1 MPSDIPHSAPTRTGE
16 HRSSNNVSKRKG
28 PHSLGSYDLESGSL
42 QRKRTLVRRNRSRHT
57 FVYSA
62 YPNSSPLTGR
72 EESNRPS
79 SVHRDNSLEDP
90 NDIQLTDMNAPVE
103 TASSKDKY
111 AVQKFD
117 KFNSDADNRSSFS
130 DITLNEDSPETV
142 PLTSRYGISISPR
155 RIRDLNKSHKK
166 FPFWKIYCYCV
177 TFWAPPP
184 LLNLFGL
191 KSQQRQYAWR
201 EKMGLISIILVLGLI
216 IAFLTFGFT
225 RSVCRNSMSLTPK
238 DISTGY
244 LVINGRAYNL
254 DSSSHP
260 AAPGISAGSNIL
272 YPPANAGGKDGT
284 LLFQNVNG
292 NCKGLI
298 TPRDNCTIPHSGE
311 ELAWYM
317 PCKLLNMDGS
327 SHPNFTFDYYDGYAC
342 HTSPEARKAFYSL
355 KSTGFVHYSWEEIS
369 NKSRNFVVY
378 NGNVLDMDILNWIQT
393 DDLDYPNLFD
403 TLKDDKLL
411 RGYDISKILSSSGE
425 RRAAQCLIEIAKVG
439 VVDTTTVG
447 CISATI
453 VLYISLIF
461 VLALVIAQF
470 VVACYFKWF
479 VSPRQGVIMS
489 SMNNREKMIEK
500 WTDGKTEQAHIQT
513 IPPER
518 RAGYREKTSSR
529 VIGYHSGN
537 NLKRRALR
545 QSWGGDI
552 SEFID
557 VKKQYV
563 HPASGDYD
571 PKYLTMTAE
580 RYLASSKRKSTKMS
594 ADNFAEHTLEDN
606 HSTNSFAKSE
616 ISSLDPAIVSGKVL
630 KQQPVD
636 WEPFGYPLIHIMCL
650 VTCYSEGESEIRTT
664 LDSVAT
670 TDYPNSHKLLVVIC
684 DGLITGAGN
693 SKSTPDICLDM
704 MSDLVVNEN
713 EVKPYSYVSVAEG
726 SKRHNKAKV
735 YAGFY
740 KYDNNTIPVEKQ
752 QKIPMLL
759 IVKCGTPAEAG
770 SAKPGN
776 RGKRD
781 SQIILM
787 SFLESVNY
795 NERMTELEFE
805 MLKSIWQVTGLM
817 ATFYEALLMVDADT
831 LVYPDSVTHL
841 AAELVRYPEVMGLC
855 GETRIANKAQS
866 WVTAIQVFEYYISH
880 HQAKA
885 FESVFG
891 SVTCLPGCF
900 CMYRIKAPKDIN
912 VWVPILANADIVAK
926 YSENILDSLH
936 RKNLLLLGEDRYL
949 SSLMLRNFPR
959 RKQIFV
965 PKAVCKTVVPDK
977 FKVLLSQRR
986 RWINSTVHN
995 LMELALV
1002 KDLCGTFCFSMQF
1015 VIIIQLIGTLVLPAS
1030 ITFTLYIILVA
1041 IISPVKPIMSLILM
1055 AIVFGLPAILI
1066 VVTITSPM
1074 YIIWMLIYM
1083 ISLPIWN
1090 FILPAY
1096 AYWKFD
1102 DFSWGDTRKTQ
1113 DKAKDAN
1120 IDKGEFDGS
1129 QIVQMTWREY
1139 EQQRREN
1146 ETAVPQAYNPSYC
1159 TDS

>member
-1 MPSDIPHSAPTRTGE
+1 MPGHISYSAPSKTDVHHSPSKT
-16 HRSSNNVSKRKG
+16 SSQRATY
-28 PHSLGSYDLESGSL
+28 SLGSYDLESGSL
-42 QRKRTLVRRNRSRHT
+42 QRKRTLVRRNRSKHK
-57 FVYSA
+57 FVHA
-62 YPNSSPLTGR
+62 AFLNNSPLTR
-72 EESNRPS
+72 HEESDRSAQPDK
-79 SVHRDNSLEDP
+79 HPLLEEQNNIP
-90 NDIQLTDMNAPVE
+90 LTDINIPREV
-103 TASSKDKY
+103 SSK
-111 AVQKFD
+111 
-117 KFNSDADNRSSFS
+117 SDGSNNENDNRSSFS
-130 DITLNEDSPETV
+130 DITLNDNSPETV
-142 PLTSRYGISISPR
+142 PLTSRYGITISPR
-155 RIRDLNKSHKK
+155 RIRDLDRNQKK
-166 FPFWKIYCYCV
+166 LPFWKIYCYCI
-177 TFWAPPP
+177 TFWAPSP
-184 LLNLFGL
+184 LLRLFGL
-191 KSQQRQYAWR
+191 RSHQRQYAWR
-201 EKMGLISIILVLGLI
+201 EKIGLISIILALGFI

-225 RSVCRNSMSLTPK
+225 RSVCRNSVSLAPK
-238 DISTGY
+238 DISAGY

-260 AAPGISAGSNIL
+260 AAPGITAGSNIL
-272 YPPANAGGKDGT
+272 YPPANAGGKDGS

-298 TPRDNCTIPHSGE
+298 TPRDNCSIPHKDE
-311 ELAWYM
+311 EVAWYM

-327 SHPNFTFDYYDGYAC
+327 SHPNFTFDYYDGYSC
-342 HTSPEARKAFYSL
+342 HTSPEAREAFYSL
-355 KSTGFVHYSWEEIS
+355 KATGDVHYSWDEVS

-378 NGNVLDMDILNWIQT
+378 NGRVLDMDILKWIQK
-393 DDLDYPNLFD
+393 DDLEYPELFD

-411 RGYDISKILSSSGE
+411 RGYDISKMLSSPSE
-425 RRAAQCLIEIAKVG
+425 RRVAECLIEIAKVG

-447 CISATI
+447 CISATV
-453 VLYISLIF
+453 VLYVSLVF

-479 VSPRQGVIMS
+479 ISPRQGVSMS
-489 SMNNREKMIEK
+489 SMNHREKMIEK
-500 WTDGKTEQAHIQT
+500 WTDGEQSQAHLQT

-518 RAGYREKTSSR
+518 RAGYSEKVSSTA
-529 VIGYHSGN
+529 IGYHSGN

-557 VKKQYV
+557 TKKQYV
-563 HPASGDYD
+563 HPAFGDYD

-580 RYLASSKRKSTKMS
+580 KYLLSSKKKNAKIATDDLVESLS
-594 ADNFAEHTLEDN
+594 HDNYSVD
-606 HSTNSFAKSE
+606 SFTKSE
-616 ISSLDPAIVSGKVL
+616 IQSLDPSIISGKVL
-630 KQQPVD
+630 KQPPVD
-636 WEPFGYPLIHIMCL
+636 WEPFDYPLIHIMCL
-650 VTCYSEGESEIRTT
+650 VTCYSEGEREIRTT

-670 TDYPNSHKLLVVIC
+670 TDYPNSHKLLIVIC

-704 MSDLVVNEN
+704 MSDLVVSKNKIE
-713 EVKPYSYVSVAEG
+713 PYSYVSVAEG
-726 SKRHNKAKV
+726 SKRHNMAKV

-740 KYDNNTIPVEKQ
+740 KYNNDTVPKEKQ

-759 IVKCGTPAEAG
+759 IVKCGTSAEAG

-787 SFLESVNY
+787 SFLESINY
-795 NERMTELEFE
+795 NERMSELEFE
-805 MLKSIWQVTGLM
+805 MLKSIWRVTGQM

-841 AAELVRYPEVMGLC
+841 AAELVRDPEVMGLC

-900 CMYRIKAPKDIN
+900 CMYRIKAPKDLN

-926 YSENILDSLH
+926 YSENVLDSLH

-977 FKVLLSQRR
+977 FKILLSQRR

-1030 ITFTLYIILVA
+1030 ITFTLYIIFVA
-1041 IISPVKPIMSLILM
+1041 ILSPVKPIMSLILM

-1113 DKAKDAN
+1113 GTAKDVN
-1120 IDKGEFDGS
+1120 TDKGEFDGS

-1139 EQQRREN
+1139 ERQRRQE
-1146 ETAVPQAYNPSYC
+1146 AASIPHAYNPGYPC
-1159 TDS
+1159 IDSENGSH